1 MFVFYDRLLPHV
13 YFAKTA
19 VYFPF
24 NSWISFQLLC
34 RLLWGYH
41 IYFVDRGAHRIFSR
55 GVIDGGSGVARNVN
69 WGASPPL
76 QPSSPPLPF

>member
-41 IYFVDRGAHRIFSR
+41 IYFVDRGAHRIFFQ
-55 GVIDGGSGVARNVN
+55 GGHRRRQWRSQECEL
-69 WGASPPL
+69 GASPPL
-76 QPSSPPLPF
+76 PPSSPLPF